1 MMQIKASLP
10 QNHNT
15 FSVRLYQ
22 ELYLPKIRCTLNESL
37 IMYYRVAGDFL
48 TPVIACLE
56 HENTDLSKT
65 ALSHVAELALL
76 MSDGEI
82 HI

>member
-1 MMQIKASLP
+1 MY
-10 QNHNT
+10 T
-15 FSVRLYQ
+15 
-22 ELYLPKIRCTLNESL
+22 L

-65 ALSHVAELALL
+65 ALSQVAELALL

-82 HI
+82 HIQPPLVSVSLYTMYSMYY

>member
-1 MMQIKASLP
+1 
-10 QNHNT
+10 
-15 FSVRLYQ
+15 
-22 ELYLPKIRCTLNESL
+22 
-37 IMYYRVAGDFL
+37 MYYRVAGDFL